1 MQWEMPPLPK
11 VRKAKSC
18 TPSTLRG
25 LVWLSPPPGSGSC
38 LKAECRQRCCQA
50 GKDTLALQGAP
61 AGPWEW
67 PWGTG
72 TLLRRLMPLSPLQRD
87 EVGGWSWQTPPC
99 SKAQRFPGQSQPHSC
114 PCPWHRQHQSPMHQR
129 GWRGHRSG
137 TSPEQAG
144 MGSCLLWLQRALV
157 LGHPDCPPKTLCCC
171 PRATPHP
178 QELVACVVAP
188 QLPKP
193 VPSTLRRVYC
203 WHEHSDLLGQGSPAP
218 GLGGHFW
225 DPG

>member
-1 MQWEMPPLPK
+1 MRWGAGAGRHPPALP
-11 VRKAKSC
+11 
-18 TPSTLRG
+18 
-25 LVWLSPPPGSGSC
+25 
-38 LKAECRQRCCQA
+38 
-50 GKDTLALQGAP
+50 D
-61 AGPWEW
+61 
-67 PWGTG
+67 
-72 TLLRRLMPLSPLQRD
+72 
-87 EVGGWSWQTPPC
+87 PC

-129 GWRGHRSG
+129 GWRGQRGG
-137 TSPEQAG
+137 TSPERAG

-218 GLGGHFW
+218 GMGGIFGTQNGGTEPKGRMTPAVRPTPSSLPAAPSSAAGTLVSPAGLSHGNA
-225 DPG
+225 PPYPAVAKGTRCPCRRGEHT